1 MIELTGTV
9 SDSTL
14 KLHNR
19 KLFDTLLCQ
28 FNGKDVIIKIQKQK
42 KIRSNYQNRYY
53 FGVVIPIIQQGL
65 FDVQAEWLSVDE
77 IHAFLKQNFNYKELV
92 NKRTGEVVAVAK
104 TTADLA
110 TIEFEEYLDR
120 CRAFADEF
128 LNIIIPM
135 PNEQV
140 KIGY

>member
-9 SDSTL
+9 SDGTL

>member
-1 MIELTGTV
+1 M
-9 SDSTL
+9 
-14 KLHNR
+14 
-19 KLFDTLLCQ
+19 
-28 FNGKDVIIKIQKQK
+28 
-42 KIRSNYQNRYY
+42 
-53 FGVVIPIIQQGL
+53 VIPIIQQGL
-65 FDVQAEWLSVDE
+65 FDVQGEWLSVDDV
-77 IHAFLKQNFNYKELV
+77 HAFLKQNFNYKELV

>member
-9 SDSTL
+9 SDGTL

-65 FDVQAEWLSVDE
+65 FDVQGEWLSVDE
-77 IHAFLKQNFNYKELV
+77 IHAFLKQNFNFKELV

>member
-9 SDSTL
+9 SDGTL

-65 FDVQAEWLSVDE
+65 FDVQAEWLSVDDV
-77 IHAFLKQNFNYKELV
+77 HAFLKQNFNYKELV

>member
-9 SDSTL
+9 SDGTL

-77 IHAFLKQNFNYKELV
+77 IHAFLKQNFNFKELV
-92 NKRTGEVVAVAK
+92 SGNTGEVVKVAK

>member
-9 SDSTL
+9 SDGVL
-14 KLHNR
+14 RLHNR

-65 FDVQAEWLSVDE
+65 FDVQGEWLSVDE
-77 IHAFLKQNFNYKELV
+77 IHAFLKQNFNFKELV
-92 NKRTGEVVAVAK
+92 SGNTGEVVKVAK
-104 TTADLA
+104 TTTDLA
-110 TIEFEEYLDR
+110 TIEFEEYLDK
-120 CRAFADEF
+120 CRVFADEF